1 VEWKERGFLSF
12 VYAAP
17 AGISGT
23 RNSPRIFF
31 RVAFFAWRKV
41 WVLCS
46 CRGLQ
51 RGSLF
56 CWLHLFYYSG
66 RYRLE
71 NMSDLGGHW

>member
-1 VEWKERGFLSF
+1 MEWKERGFLSF

-41 WVLCS
+41 WVSGSCAPAGAYKGVHCS
-46 CRGLQ
+46 AGYIFFTIQ
-51 RGSLF
+51 
-56 CWLHLFYYSG
+56 
-66 RYRLE
+66 
-71 NMSDLGGHW
+71 GGTD